1 MATTRRK
8 GTNLIVKIVFA
19 LLVVYLLYI
28 FIGLQVKINAKKE
41 QLNELDMQISAK
53 AAHNEELNSILEA
66 EVDTEYVEK
75 IARDLG
81 YVNSDE
87 KVYESI
93 TD

>member
-1 MATTRRK
+1 M
-8 GTNLIVKIVFA
+8 KISE
-19 LLVVYLLYI
+19 
-28 FIGLQVKINAKKE
+28 KKE
-41 QLNELDMQISAK
+41 QLSELDMQISAK
-53 AAHNEELNSILEA
+53 TAENEELNSILEA
-66 EVDTEYVEK
+66 EVDREYVEK